1 MSRRN
6 APDRTIPIITLA
18 VLLQTPEGLPL
29 ERGPASC
36 RYWADNQNEAGG
48 NMARIAVNAHNAAS
62 PITRRATIGAGLA
75 AMAVP
80 TVLRHPRGETP
91 IRIGMPLALT
101 GPAAEIG
108 TQMRHGA
115 EFWAKLINA
124 KGGLIG
130 RPIELHVED
139 TTGDPATCV
148 RKAQLV
154 VERDDCHLL
163 FGMVLSSE
171 ALAVVPKLAEWNA
184 IFMSSDN
191 GDGRLTGSSFVPN
204 FFRANISG
212 PMETRAISLW
222 LRKAEFR
229 NFYALGMDYA
239 WGHNSV
245 DVFSDEVKKAKKHLI
260 GAVFS
265 PIGTKDF
272 STYITK
278 IRQSGADACFLV
290 LQGDDNNAFLSQ
302 AHEYRLGDK
311 VQLITS
317 IVDLNSIHAVG
328 DAALGLAGST
338 RYVFTIDTPA
348 NKAFV
353 DAWKQAYGAAPDVFE
368 GEQYQACQMLQAGIE
383 QAKSIDADKLRPALE
398 TAVID
403 SIKGH
408 VAMRACDHQAVQG
421 GYIVK
426 VGKTAGETTPTPQ
439 IIATFPGD
447 DITPACRQ
455 MTFED

>member
-1 MSRRN
+1 MTN
-6 APDRTIPIITLA
+6 L
-18 VLLQTPEGLPL
+18 
-29 ERGPASC
+29 
-36 RYWADNQNEAGG
+36 
-48 NMARIAVNAHNAAS
+48 
-62 PITRRATIGAGLA
+62 TRRATMRAGLA
-75 AMAVP
+75 TMAAP
-80 TVLRHPRGETP
+80 IVLRHARGEAP
-91 IRIGMPLALT
+91 IKIGMPLALT
-101 GPAAEIG
+101 GPAGEVGA
-108 TQMRHGA
+108 QMRHGA
-115 EFWAKLINA
+115 EFWAKQVNA
-124 KGGLIG
+124 KGGLLG
-130 RPIELHVED
+130 RQIELHIED

-222 LRKAEFR
+222 LRKADFKS
-229 NFYALGMDYA
+229 FYALGMDYA
-239 WGHNSV
+239 WGHNSIG
-245 DVFSDEVKKAKKHLI
+245 VFEDEVKKAKKSLV
-260 GAVFS
+260 GTVYS

-290 LQGDDNNAFLSQ
+290 LQGDDNAAFLSQ

-328 DAALGLAGST
+328 DASLGLAGST
-338 RYVFTIDTPA
+338 RYTFTIDTPA

-353 DAWKQAYGAAPDVFE
+353 EAWKKEYGTEPDVFE

-383 QAKSIDADKLRPALE
+383 KAQAIEADKLRPALE
-398 TAVID
+398 TAAID

-408 VAMRACDHQAVQG
+408 VAMRACDHQTVQG

-426 VGKTAGETTPTPQ
+426 VGKVDGYKTPIPQ
-439 IIATFPGD
+439 IIATLSGD

-455 MTFED
+455 MTFEE

>member
-1 MSRRN
+1 
-6 APDRTIPIITLA
+6 
-18 VLLQTPEGLPL
+18 
-29 ERGPASC
+29 
-36 RYWADNQNEAGG
+36 
-48 NMARIAVNAHNAAS
+48 MATTTGF
-62 PITRRATIGAGLA
+62 TRRAAMRTGLVALA
-75 AMAVP
+75 APV
-80 TVLRHPRGETP
+80 VLRHALGETP
-91 IRIGMPLALT
+91 IKIGMPCALT
-101 GPAAEIG
+101 GPGGEVG
-108 TQMRHGA
+108 EQMRRGA
-115 EFWAKLINA
+115 EFWAKEQNA

-130 RPIELHVED
+130 RQIEIHAED
-139 TTGDPATCV
+139 TGGDPATCV

-154 VERDDCHLL
+154 VERDGCRLL
-163 FGMVLSSE
+163 FGMTLSSE

-222 LRKAEFR
+222 LRKADLK

-239 WGHNSV
+239 WGHNSI
-245 DVFSDEVKKAKKHLI
+245 DVFSDEVKKAKKNLV
-260 GAVFS
+260 GTVFS

-328 DAALGLAGST
+328 NAALGLAGST
-338 RYVFTIDTPA
+338 RYTFTIDNPA
-348 NKAFV
+348 NKEFV
-353 DAWKQAYGAAPDVFE
+353 AQWQKEHGGPPDVFE
-368 GEQYQACQMLQAGIE
+368 GEQYQACKMLQAGIE
-383 QAKSIDADKLRPALE
+383 KANSIDADKLRPALE
-398 TAVID
+398 TAAID

-426 VGKTAGETTPTPQ
+426 VVEAAGSKTPVPQ
-439 IIATFPGD
+439 IIATFPGE

-455 MTFED
+455 MTFDS